1 MDSPMVFITAV
12 ALCLCAIVLVIFV
25 VFKPRF
31 GVIPFERRRMSVK
44 EDQSTISRMSQTAVG
59 AVGRVIGDA
68 GGPYNREVLYNAGLK
83 MAPADFTA
91 GVGIASI
98 IIGAFTA
105 LLTHPFLGIL
115 AAIATPF
122 LAKVALILLR
132 DKRRAKFEEQL
143 TDTIEMLIGGLRV
156 GHSILRSVEAA
167 AQESDAP
174 TSEELLRIV
183 NETRIGKDS
192 RLAFEDV
199 AERMDSEDFRWISQ
213 AIQINREVGGDLA
226 GVLDQVAGTIRERTE
241 IKGQIRSL
249 SAEGKMS
256 AYVLMAMPVGVAVI
270 LALINPGYLNVFVE
284 KPLGIGMLVGGI
296 AMFVVGGFWMS
307 RVVKIKF

>member
-31 GVIPFERRRMSVK
+31 GAIPFERRRMSVK

-83 MAPADFTA
+83 TAPADFTA

-167 AQESDAP
+167 ARGRGGGQTGRHPADRGPPPGPAP
-174 TSEELLRIV
+174 ALGRRT
-183 NETRIGKDS
+183 
-192 RLAFEDV
+192 RLARHV
-199 AERMDSEDFRWISQ
+199 LHRPGTR
-213 AIQINREVGGDLA
+213 A
-226 GVLDQVAGTIRERTE
+226 GAGA
-241 IKGQIRSL
+241 GQS
-249 SAEGKMS
+249 G
-256 AYVLMAMPVGVAVI
+256 MAT
-270 LALINPGYLNVFVE
+270 
-284 KPLGIGMLVGGI
+284 
-296 AMFVVGGFWMS
+296 
-307 RVVKIKF
+307 